1 MRTPHDTRTHT
12 HTHTHHRTR
21 TTAHART
28 HARNLLLAR
37 QHSSFIRGYEVIG
50 DQFNSGGED
59 DVFSSSRSRV
69 RS

>member
-1 MRTPHDTRTHT
+1 
-12 HTHTHHRTR
+12 
-21 TTAHART
+21 
-28 HARNLLLAR
+28 LALP
-37 QHSSFIRGYEVIG
+37 HSSFIRGYEVIG